1 VKKLAHTFEIG
12 PIRPPNEAYF
22 LLIRA
27 TRNCPWNKCQF
38 CHLYK
43 NSKFEIRPVK
53 EILKDREPARV
64 LNEINADYIRL
75 RSLHVPQ
82 DIMPL
87 WSKLESDDSELQ
99 TEDKVILK
107 LKDSFI

>member
-1 VKKLAHTFEIG
+1 MKKLAHTFEMG
-12 PIRPPNEAYF
+12 PIRPPNEAYS

-43 NSKFEIRPVK
+43 NSKFELSPVK
-53 EILKDREPARV
+53 EILKDRETARV

-82 DIMPL
+82 GMPL
-87 WSKLESDDSELQ
+87 WSKLESGDFEPQ